1 MSLIVWIAIVV
12 WLALLVA
19 VVVLSL
25 AARRLDDEIA
35 EEETRESHLAGG
47 HEPSTSLEHPP
58 GDPGASRS
66 GSSSTQGRNDRA

>member
-19 VVVLSL
+19 VVVLCL

-35 EEETRESHLAGG
+35 EEETRESHLAGD
-47 HEPSTSLEHPP
+47 EPSTSLQHPR
-58 GDPGASRS
+58 GEPGARRS